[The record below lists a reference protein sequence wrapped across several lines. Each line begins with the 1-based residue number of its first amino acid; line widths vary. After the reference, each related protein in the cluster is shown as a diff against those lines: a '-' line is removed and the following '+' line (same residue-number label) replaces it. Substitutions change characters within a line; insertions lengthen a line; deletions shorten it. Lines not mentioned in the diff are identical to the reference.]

1 MWNPEAVKF
10 NKDSGTIFHFEM
22 LKLWECT
29 WIRDAANVW
38 KVCATMWTILSTLTA
53 HLITQPG
60 SHCRKVLKG
69 LGHLSL
75 VSFQKAWN
83 STLIMENFKILV
95 NLVEN
100 ALKLKINL
108 KVREATGLKHY
119 NFKNLKMLP
128 KLVKFC
134 SDFFKLLKNKSLWQA
149 LSVKNFLNPF

>member
-119 NFKNLKMLP
+119 NFKNLKMLAQTCQ
-128 KLVKFC
+128 V
-134 SDFFKLLKNKSLWQA
+134 LLR
-149 LSVKNFLNPF
+149 FLQTFEKQIVMTGSFG